1 MSEMAVGNIPEVTYV
16 NDWILIKES
25 NGNLKTTMIIIY
37 APESTAIEQF
47 E

>member
-25 NGNLKTTMIIIY
+25 NGNLKTTKTSFMLLKV
-37 APESTAIEQF
+37 QQ
-47 E
+47 